1 MEYPKPLQAFGD
13 TEKKR
18 GSAMVR
24 DWQTGKIEG
33 GGPPPVDESWWA
45 AVLQDDEVRRSGNWY
60 TPKRGDGKHAPPPGA
75 DPVADW
81 EAARGLY
88 ESDEHVELEAVGFN
102 RGGLIVGFKSLR
114 GFVPASHLVDFPAQL
129 PEEERKAA
137 LARKVGARLRLKVI
151 EYDPGK
157 GRVVFSERAAQAGP
171 GSRQNVLQRL
181 QPGDVVRGV
190 VTNVCDFGAFVDLG
204 GLEGLIHVSEV
215 SWNRVAHP
223 RDALSCN
230 QEVDVSVISVDR
242 ELGWV
247 ALSLKRLR
255 PDPWATVEQ
264 RYSVGQVIEGTVTN
278 VVNFGAFVCLEDGL
292 EGLIHV
298 SELAEGN
305 FLHPRSVVSEGERV
319 RVRIVSM
326 DGAGRRLAL
335 SLRRVGELQ

>member
-1 MEYPKPLQAFGD
+1 MIRELQRKDIVAD
-13 TEKKR
+13 
-18 GSAMVR
+18 
-24 DWQTGKIEG
+24 
-33 GGPPPVDESWWA
+33 GPPPVDEGWWA
-45 AVLQDDEVRRSGNWY
+45 AVLGDEDRCRSSGNGY
-60 TPKRGDGKHAPPPGA
+60 QPKRTDGRSAAPGGA
-75 DPVADW
+75 DSLADW
-81 EAARGLY
+81 EAARRLY
-88 ESDEHVELEAVGFN
+88 ETDDAVELEAIGFN
-102 RGGLIVGFKSLR
+102 RGGLIVGYNSLR

-137 LARKVGARLRLKVI
+137 LAQKVGARLRLKVI
-151 EYDPGK
+151 EYDPSR

-181 QPGDVVRGV
+181 QPGAVVRGV

-223 RDALSCN
+223 RDALCCN

-242 ELGWV
+242 EQGRV

-264 RYSVGQVIEGTVTN
+264 KYCVGQIIEGAVTN

-298 SELAEGN
+298 SELADGN

-319 RVRIVSM
+319 RVRIVSI
-326 DGAGRRLAL
+326 DSVGRRLAL

>member
-1 MEYPKPLQAFGD
+1 
-13 TEKKR
+13 
-18 GSAMVR
+18 
-24 DWQTGKIEG
+24 
-33 GGPPPVDESWWA
+33 
-45 AVLQDDEVRRSGNWY
+45 
-60 TPKRGDGKHAPPPGA
+60 
-75 DPVADW
+75 
-81 EAARGLY
+81 
-88 ESDEHVELEAVGFN
+88 
-102 RGGLIVGFKSLR
+102 
-114 GFVPASHLVDFPAQL
+114 VDFPAQL

-151 EYDPGK
+151 EFDPGK

-223 RDALSCN
+223 RDALCCN

-242 ELGWV
+242 EQGRV

-264 RYSVGQVIEGTVTN
+264 RYAAGQIVEGTVTN

-298 SELAEGN
+298 SELADGN